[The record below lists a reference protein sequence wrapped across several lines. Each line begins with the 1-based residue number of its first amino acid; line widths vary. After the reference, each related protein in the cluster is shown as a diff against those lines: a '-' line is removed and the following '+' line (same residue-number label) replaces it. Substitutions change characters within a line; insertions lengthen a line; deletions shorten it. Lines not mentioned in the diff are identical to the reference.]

1 VITTAVEQ
9 YPSRMTSTPAST
21 AGPIRLLI
29 ADDQPIILRGL
40 SLMLGSEEDIEVVG
54 LAKDGVEVV
63 EMASELRP
71 DVIIMDLQMP
81 RQTGVEA
88 SREIIRAEDSDI
100 KIVVLTTFDTDDMV
114 LDAIHAGA
122 HAYLLKDSTEKDV
135 LSTVRAVNRG
145 EKAISPEITS
155 RVMDRYGS

>member
-1 VITTAVEQ
+1 MTA
-9 YPSRMTSTPAST
+9 TPAST

-81 RQTGVEA
+81 RRTGVEA

-114 LDAIHAGA
+114 LDAIQAGA
-122 HAYLLKDSTEKDV
+122 HAYLLKDSTEQDV

-145 EKAISPEITS
+145 EPSISPEIAS
-155 RVMDRYGS
+155 RMMDRVESDQTG

>member
-1 VITTAVEQ
+1 
-9 YPSRMTSTPAST
+9 
-21 AGPIRLLI
+21 
-29 ADDQPIILRGL
+29 
-40 SLMLGSEEDIEVVG
+40 MLGSEEDIEVVG